1 MTDKQYRILNL
12 HAENIKKIKVVDIT
26 TDPKSNT
33 VIISGANGNGKS
45 SVLDCIEMACRGGD
59 TLPDVPI
66 RRGEEKGVI
75 ELDLGDLK
83 IKRTF
88 TEKGSYLFVESPE
101 GARYPQPQ
109 AMLDKMLGLIAFDP
123 LEFTRLKSKE
133 QYETIKG
140 LVDLKNIEAVEAK
153 IKADEEARTTA
164 GRQVKELTAQVA
176 GIVIPEGTPEEPID
190 VTAKAAEIIRAKGNY
205 DTYKQQGAKI
215 QANNSTIDRRR
226 QDLKD
231 IEYEIANMEVENE
244 TLLKSREEIVKT
256 TPNTEAFAVLEQE
269 IQNATSINAAVA
281 NRAARAVKE
290 KDLKVWTKQ
299 HADLETAIVK
309 GREKKAEMIADA
321 KMPVKGLSL
330 EEGTVLYKDIPLAQA
345 STAEQIR
352 VSTAIAMASNPSL
365 RVIRIKDAS
374 LLDDDSMEIIKEMAQ
389 KHDFQVWLEVV
400 NSDDPMAVVIE
411 DGEVADVKPKKK
423 GKAA

>member
-1 MTDKQYRILNL
+1 MKDKQYKILSL
-12 HAENIKKIKVVDIT
+12 HAENIKKLKVVDIT
-26 TDPKSNT
+26 TDPKSST

-59 TLPDVPI
+59 TLPDMPI
-66 RRGEEKGVI
+66 RRGQEKGNI
-75 ELDLGDLK
+75 ELNLGDLI

-88 TEKGSYLFVESPE
+88 TEKGSYLFVESAD

-123 LEFTRLKSKE
+123 LEFTRLKPKD
-133 QYETIKG
+133 QYETIKA
-140 LVDLKNIEAVEAK
+140 LVDLKEVEALEGK

-176 GIVIPEGTPEEPID
+176 GMVVPEDTPEEPID
-190 VTAKAAEIIRAKGNY
+190 VSAKSAEIIRAKENYAEFISLGNKISNNDRSIARAQEEIKNLQWQIEELGK
-205 DTYKQQGAKI
+205 DTEVA
-215 QANNSTIDRRR
+215 
-226 QDLKD
+226 
-231 IEYEIANMEVENE
+231 IAR
-244 TLLKSREEIVKT
+244 REEIQKT
-256 TPNTEAFAVLEQE
+256 TPDTEQFKVLETE

-281 NRAARAVKE
+281 NRVLRKTKE
-290 KDLKVWTKQ
+290 ADLATWTKQ
-299 HADLETAIVK
+299 HADLEKAIIA

-374 LLDDDSMEIIKEMAQ
+374 LLDDDSLDVIKSMAE
-389 KHDFQVWLEVV
+389 KNDFQVWLEIVS
-400 NSDDPMAVVIE
+400 SDDPMAVIIE
-411 DGEVADVKPKKK
+411 DGEVKEHEKKVQRKK
-423 GKAA
+423 G

>member
-1 MTDKQYRILNL
+1 MTKQYRILNL

-26 TDPKSNT
+26 TDPTSNT

-66 RRGEEKGVI
+66 RRGETNGVI

-83 IKRTF
+83 IRRTF
-88 TEKGSYLFVESPE
+88 TEKGSYLFVEAKD

-109 AMLDKMLGLIAFDP
+109 AMLDKMLGSISFDP
-123 LEFTRLKSKE
+123 LEFTRIKPKE
-133 QYETIKG
+133 QYEQIKE
-140 LVDLKNIEAVEAK
+140 LVNLKGIEAIEAK

-176 GIVIPEGTPEEPID
+176 GIVIPEDAPDEPID
-190 VTAKAAEIIRAKGNY
+190 VSVKAQAILKARQQIADSQKADADVRTVTDFLNKLGDEVRALQERIKTGEGLLKEKRQLAHDMGKNLLTEE
-205 DTYKQQGAKI
+205 DLAAI
-215 QANNSTIDRRR
+215 Q
-226 QDLKD
+226 KD
-231 IEYEIANMEVENE
+231 IDG
-244 TLLKSREEIVKT
+244 
-256 TPNTEAFAVLEQE
+256 
-269 IQNATSINAAVA
+269 ATAINAAVA
-281 NRAARAVKE
+281 SRAVKAQKE
-290 KDLKVWTKQ
+290 ADLATWNKQ
-299 HADLETAIVK
+299 HAGLEAAIVK
-309 GREKKAEMIADA
+309 GRKDKADLIADA

-374 LLDDDSMEIIKEMAQ
+374 LLDDDSMEIIREMAE
-389 KHDFQVWLEVV
+389 KKDFQVWLEVV

-411 DGEVADVKPKKK
+411 DGEVSPPVKRAKKVR
-423 GKAA
+423 A

>member
-66 RRGEEKGVI
+66 RRGEDKGVI
-75 ELDLGDLK
+75 ELDLGDLT

-88 TEKGSYLFVESPE
+88 TEKGSYLFVESKD

-109 AMLDKMLGLIAFDP
+109 AMLDKMLGSISFDP
-123 LEFTRLKSKE
+123 LEFTRIKPKE
-133 QYETIKG
+133 QYEQIKE
-140 LVDLKNIEAVEAK
+140 LVNLKGIEPLEAK
-153 IKADEEARTTA
+153 IKADEEARTA
-164 GRQVKELTAQVA
+164 SGRQVKELAAQVV
-176 GIVIPEGTPEEPID
+176 GIVIPEGTPAQPVD
-190 VTAKAAEIIRAKGNY
+190 VSALTAKIISAKENY
-205 DTYKQQGAKI
+205 ATYKSVGQDILAKEARAASI
-215 QANNSTIDRRR
+215 KTEMENLNYELGEIHDLLIEMAKHRETIV
-226 QDLKD
+226 
-231 IEYEIANMEVENE
+231 A
-244 TLLKSREEIVKT
+244 T
-256 TPNTEAFAVLEQE
+256 TPNLEKFKEMEAE
-269 IQNATSINAAVA
+269 IQNATAINAAVA
-281 NRAARAVKE
+281 NRDARDLKE
-290 KDLKVWTKQ
+290 KDLKFWAKQ
-299 HADLETAIVK
+299 HADLEAAILS
-309 GREKKAEMIADA
+309 GRKAKADLIADA

-330 EEGTVLYKDIPLAQA
+330 EEGTVLYKDIPLSQA

-352 VSTAIAMASNPSL
+352 VSTAIAMASNPAL

-374 LLDDDSMEIIKEMAQ
+374 LLDDDSMAIIKEMAE
-389 KHDFQVWLEVV
+389 KKDFQIWLEVV

-411 DGEVADVKPKKK
+411 DGEVAEPKKAK
-423 GKAA
+423 KVRA

>member
-1 MTDKQYRILNL
+1 MADKQYRILNL

-59 TLPDVPI
+59 TLPDMPI

-109 AMLDKMLGLIAFDP
+109 AMLDKMLGLISFDP
-123 LEFTRLKSKE
+123 LEFTRIKPKE
-133 QYETIKG
+133 QYETIKT
-140 LVDLKNIEAVEAK
+140 LVNLKDVEKLEAK

-176 GIVIPEGTPEEPID
+176 GIVVPENTPEEPID
-190 VTAKAAEIIRAKGNY
+190 VTVKSQAVIKAQADLGKAEALNDNIARYEDEMDKISEEIDALKVRLSNGHTAKAKVMNELAILKKGLLSVEDFRILNDEIK
-205 DTYKQQGAKI
+205 
-215 QANNSTIDRRR
+215 
-226 QDLKD
+226 
-231 IEYEIANMEVENE
+231 
-244 TLLKSREEIVKT
+244 
-256 TPNTEAFAVLEQE
+256 
-269 IQNATSINAAVA
+269 NATVINAAVA
-281 NRAARAVKE
+281 SRAARALKE
-290 KDLKVWTKQ
+290 KDLKTWEKQ
-299 HADLETAIVK
+299 HADLEKAIAD
-309 GREKKAEMIADA
+309 GRLKKVEMIADA

-330 EEGTVLYKDIPLAQA
+330 EDGHVYFKDIPLDQA

-352 VSTAIAMASNPSL
+352 VSTAIAMASNPAL

-374 LLDDDSMEIIKEMAQ
+374 LLDDDSMEIIREMAE
-389 KHDFQVWLEVV
+389 KKDFQVWLEVV

-411 DGEVADVKPKKK
+411 DGEVAEPVKKK
-423 GKAA
+423 AKKA